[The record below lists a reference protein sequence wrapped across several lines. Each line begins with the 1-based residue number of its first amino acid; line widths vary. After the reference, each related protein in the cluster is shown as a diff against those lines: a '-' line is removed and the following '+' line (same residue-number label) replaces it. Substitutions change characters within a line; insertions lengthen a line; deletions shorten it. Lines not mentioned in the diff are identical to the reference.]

1 MGFVLIGCC
10 NFVVICSGP
19 KNSHDFQIQCEHVV
33 EPKKIAAMQT
43 TKD

>member
-1 MGFVLIGCC
+1 MGFDLIGCC

-33 EPKKIAAMQT
+33 EPEKIAAMQT